1 MGKAVLRKSIAC
13 VLAVA
18 TIGTGYILPIAPAVV
33 SSGIVVNA
41 VSAVKTKGD
50 YKYQEMNDGVK
61 FLGYADVTYDKNDN
75 EIYHYPKSTTMTIPA
90 TIDGKTVIAI
100 GKLENIDDY
109 IDTCRAI
116 EISAGVKTIDAD
128 VFRDFSN
135 VKTLTFKG
143 TAITSIG
150 DNAFADCSSLTEV
163 NFKNASKLTIGASAF
178 SDCDKLKTVTFGAGG
193 ATVKEAAFADLSN
206 LTTVNMNVDAKA
218 TIIGVRAFAESGV
231 KKVILPKETTSI
243 GASAFENCSN
253 LTTVNLV
260 QLTKLTTINEATFAG
275 TVLKDIVIPTGVI
288 MIKDRA
294 FADIVNTDSYDE
306 LVFSTLTFKNASNKI
321 KCSESAFD
329 GCNIDSVVVPENMY
343 NTTTGVLNVAT
354 FGNVYNSLK
363 ITSKTQKVTGVGD
376 LYSDNLTVTSPFGS
390 YVWACIQNAKY
401 QDSESGVPS
410 YIKFKGDLEYND
422 GTNAKYTYSTITLK
436 EVSSNTADG
445 VNVKYTTPIAKSDVN
460 NGTGAK
466 DLVVTVNT
474 GVTTWKLNS
483 VSLVKKLFT
492 YNDTIAANGLSGT
505 FAIETKS
512 NTGIKLSSKISKT
525 YNIQAENF
533 DSANV
538 SFDTTTDASKGIY
551 NKEYGCY
558 VASNESAVVKPTII
572 VKLGD
577 KVIDSKYYIITYKNN
592 TGIRANN
599 GASLTVALNDAGKKL
614 YNTSTTF
621 TKKFTI
627 KMDINKVNVG
637 VNTFIAQG
645 KTNSTGDPVA
655 LYNDANKSG
664 FKSVG
669 VGDSPK
675 TSADDSLICT
685 VKLNN
690 SSTASQLKNN
700 ADKLKLSLVYDEDN
714 YFSHID
720 VLGTGINTGVVRA
733 TLKVAKDSPY
743 FIGERDIEYYTKFNI
758 DKYDK
763 IQAVKDV
770 STVNASKKTVSG
782 SSYWALDGNY
792 TYTGSAIVPGTW
804 ELSIKNN
811 NLVTVLPAN
820 MFTVT
825 YSKNINASKASTT
838 SSMAYVTLSASSNQ
852 TYLFGSRKIYFMI
865 NQATITGDLF
875 SIANQTY
882 TGEKIAPSIT
892 AKYKSMSMVKG
903 TDYKVTFKNNI
914 MPGTA
919 KAEITGQG
927 NFKGSLTKTFIIN
940 KVNLSNCTVNWVN
953 NTVSWRFGFDINPVP
968 EVHYR
973 GKLLTRGT
981 DYNVVYLGKYVS
993 GKYTGNSVNKVGESG
1008 GVAIV
1013 PTNKSK
1019 IISNSTTGLSSV
1031 NYGSSS
1037 TKGIV
1042 KAYTVTK
1049 LNFANIG
1056 FQYPGTLVSDTFTQ
1070 VKANLLPS
1078 LVING
1083 QVIKA
1088 YKPADVRDIV
1098 YKFKYVSKN
1107 KPYYYTYS
1115 DIPYDDTK
1123 VICYY
1128 GYETSSGTG
1137 FQILGKMIRDVDT
1150 YKIKDGKTYNNYHLI
1165 EDKLYMK
1172 NSKGAM
1178 VQVSTFYYT
1187 TDYDNAHPDSISD
1200 GMGIKVENIS
1210 YNVNGVGNTLKDVV
1224 RPGIL
1229 HVYTTGSIESEN
1241 RSMLS
1246 EETVT
1251 GYEHAW
1257 DIYIKPA
1264 STYAMTDA
1272 FEIQDNKPGTL
1283 NIRFKPSSADLFK
1296 GNIAYEIGLFS
1307 TKADAKNY
1315 TNAVKKYSIKYNN
1328 GDSTGTSN
1336 GLTLSR
1342 VKSGSQYY
1350 LYYDYMISGIS
1361 FGRLYYVNIKA
1372 IDNKTKEASPI
1383 YSFPKQYYSTT
1394 SRAEI
1399 DSAYY
1404 KANGANYDLHVDLKL
1419 PNHVSGTTS
1428 DVSGI
1433 SNIFYEVEIRTS
1445 SNNVLTT
1452 YRVSETG
1459 KIDNKSALK
1468 LTKNAE
1474 GGTWGITFNS
1484 VPGMNDK
1491 SNYYVSVRTYLYFF
1505 TGNYTSNTYK
1515 FECTR
1520 NGNGIRAGTS
1530 SVQAYND
1537 DKASV
1542 ALKTDKN
1549 VVNGNSL
1556 KATATLKGSWWATK
1570 NVEYTFN
1577 VYNNTGKKACDS
1589 IIVKSN
1595 KGVAETTIASGVFK
1609 NNTDNNIKY
1618 KVEVV
1623 AKYQNADNSTYA
1635 SKSIVEVTVSPSI
1648 INMSTIDKQIINK
1661 GGKVAITLK
1670 ADSTYSTVNIY
1681 SIQVNYYGSDSN
1693 YKNLVSAT
1701 TICSKIQKQNGSVYV
1716 IGGEIFNNIGY
1727 YRVIVSAT
1735 DNNQSGMTK
1744 TFNVRTVNEPI
1755 NTSSAA
1761 VVTGYIDD
1769 GIQVDCSAT
1778 LISGVKYQIQVFENG
1793 TNKKIY
1799 DKSHSVSTVNIDI
1812 ANISGVVS
1820 GRAYYVVVTATG
1832 TYNGKSYELK
1842 SNKLG
1847 VGTLT
1852 CADLL
1857 NTSTIDRTEVLRGA
1871 GESVTIK
1878 PSSKYGQLGKA
1889 TYTME
1894 LENVSTGNII
1904 KYNVNSSGVF
1914 KIVADE
1920 KKDGKYV
1927 LSTGDYVARVKAT
1940 KGGKSAL
1947 QEFYISIKSQ
1957 NAFIKSIAFSIP
1969 DTGDIPKLVEGD
1981 NKSKGLLKVNKIFEI
1996 VVKPAVT
2003 SDVKVEYKKSENA
2016 KWVEI
2021 ENTAESGY
2029 TYRLKPGTKTNYDIR
2044 ITVETNNDR
2053 VITKTYK
2060 NIGVVA

>member
-1 MGKAVLRKSIAC
+1 MNKAMLRKGIAC
-13 VLAVA
+13 VLAAA
-18 TIGTGYILPIAPAVV
+18 TIGTGYILPIAPAIV

-41 VSAVKTKGD
+41 ASTVKTKGD
-50 YKYQEMNDGVK
+50 YKYQEVSGGVK

-75 EIYHYPKSTTMTIPA
+75 EIYYYPKSTTMTIPA
-90 TIDGKTVIAI
+90 TIGGKTVIAI
-100 GKLENIDDY
+100 GTLENIDDY
-109 IDTCRAI
+109 KDTCKVI
-116 EISAGVKTIDAD
+116 EIPARVKAIDAD

-143 TAITSIG
+143 TAITSI
-150 DNAFADCSSLTEV
+150 DSNAFAGCSSLTEI

-178 SDCDKLKTVTFGAGG
+178 SDCDKLKIVTFGTGG
-193 ATVKEAAFADLSN
+193 ATVKEAAFADLSS
-206 LTTVNMNVDAKA
+206 LTTVDMNVDAKA
-218 TIIGVRAFAESGV
+218 TIIGVRAFAGSGV
-231 KKVILPKETTSI
+231 KKITLPKETTSI
-243 GASAFENCSN
+243 GANAFEDCSN
-253 LTTVNLV
+253 LATVNLT
-260 QLTKLTTINEATFAG
+260 QLTKITTLNEATFAG
-275 TVLKDIVIPTGVI
+275 TAIKNILIPSGVTV
-288 MIKDRA
+288 IKDRA

-343 NTTTGVLNVAT
+343 NTTTGVLSAAT

-363 ITSKTQKVTGVGD
+363 ITSKTQKITGIGD
-376 LYSDNLTVTSPFGS
+376 MDADSLTVTSPFGS

-422 GTNAKYTYSTITLK
+422 GTNAKYNYSTVTLK

-492 YNDTIAANGLSGT
+492 YNDAIAANGLSGT

-512 NTGIKLSSKISKT
+512 NTGVKLSSKISKT

-551 NKEYGCY
+551 NKTYGCY
-558 VASNESAVVKPTII
+558 VASSESAVVKPTII

-577 KVIDSKYYIITYKNN
+577 KVIDSKYYTVTYKDN

-599 GASLTVALNDAGKKL
+599 SASLTVALNDEGKKL
-614 YNTSTTF
+614 YNSSKTF

-645 KTNSTGDPVA
+645 KTSSTGDPVA
-655 LYNDANKSG
+655 LSDDANKSG

-675 TSADDSLICT
+675 TTANDQLVCT

-700 ADKLKLSLVYDEDN
+700 TDKLKLSLVYDEDT

-720 VLGTGINTGVVRA
+720 VLGSDINTGVVKA
-733 TLKVAKDSPY
+733 TLKAAKDSPY

-758 DKYDK
+758 NKYNK
-763 IQAVKDV
+763 IQAVKDE
-770 STVNASKKTVSG
+770 SIVNASKKTVNS
-782 SSYWALDGNY
+782 SSYWLLDSNY
-792 TYTGSAIVPGTW
+792 TYTGGAITPGTW
-804 ELSIKNN
+804 VLSVKNN
-811 NLVTVLPAN
+811 NLVTELPAN

-825 YSKNINASKASTT
+825 YGKNVNASKTNTT
-838 SSMAYVTLSASSNQ
+838 NDMAYVTLSAASNQ
-852 TYLFGSRKIYFMI
+852 TYLFGSRKIYFKI

-875 SIANQTY
+875 SIASQTY

-892 AKYKSMSMVKG
+892 ARYKNMSMVKG
-903 TDYKVTFKNNI
+903 TDYKVTFTNNI
-914 MPGTA
+914 EPGTA

-927 NFKGSLTKTFIIN
+927 NFNGTVTKTFTIN
-940 KVNLSNCTVNWVN
+940 KVNLANCTVKWTN
-953 NTVSWRFGFDINPVP
+953 NTVSWRFGFDIKPVP
-968 EVHYR
+968 EVYFK

-981 DYNVVYLGKYVS
+981 DYNVVYLGKYVNN
-993 GKYTGNSVNKVGESG
+993 KYTGNSVKSIGETG

-1013 PTNKSK
+1013 PTTKSK
-1019 IISNSTTGLSSV
+1019 IISDSTTGLTSV
-1031 NYGSSS
+1031 TYGSNS

-1042 KAYTVTK
+1042 KGYTVAK
-1049 LNFANIG
+1049 LNLANID
-1056 FQYPGTLVSDTFTQ
+1056 FQYPDTLVSDAYSQF
-1070 VKANLLPS
+1070 KANLIPS
-1078 LVING
+1078 ILING

-1088 YKPADVRDIV
+1088 YKPTEVRSII
-1098 YKFKYVSKN
+1098 YNFKYKPKN
-1107 KPYYYTYS
+1107 QAFYYTYS
-1115 DIPYDDTK
+1115 DIPYDDAKT
-1123 VICYY
+1123 ICYY

-1137 FQILGKMIRDVDT
+1137 FQILGKMIRDVDN
-1150 YKIKDGKTYNNYHLI
+1150 YKIKGDKTYNNYRLVQ
-1165 EDKLYMK
+1165 DTLFMK
-1172 NSKGAM
+1172 NGNGAM
-1178 VQVSTFYYT
+1178 VQVSKFYYT
-1187 TDYDNAHPDSISD
+1187 TDYDNANPDSITD
-1200 GMGIKVENIS
+1200 GMGIKVEDVK
-1210 YNVNGVGNTLKDVV
+1210 YNVNGVGNAIKDVV
-1224 RPGIL
+1224 RPGVL
-1229 HVYTTGSIESEN
+1229 HVYTTGSVESEN

-1246 EETVT
+1246 DENTT

-1264 STYAMTDA
+1264 STYATTDA

-1283 NIRFKPSSADLFK
+1283 NIRFKPSTADIFR
-1296 GNIAYEIGLFS
+1296 GNIAYEIALFA

-1315 TNAVKKYSIKYNN
+1315 TNAIKTYSVKYNSN
-1328 GDSTGTSN
+1328 DFTGNSN
-1336 GLTLSR
+1336 KLTLSKI
-1342 VKSGSQYY
+1342 KSGSQYY
-1350 LYYDYMISGIS
+1350 LYYDYMISGVS
-1361 FGRLYYVNIKA
+1361 PGKLYYVNIKA
-1372 IDNKTKEASPI
+1372 IDNKTKAESPV
-1383 YSFPKQYYSTT
+1383 YAYPKQYYSTT

-1419 PNHVSGTTS
+1419 PSHVSGTTS
-1428 DVSGI
+1428 DMSGI
-1433 SNIFYEVEIRTS
+1433 SNIFYEVEIRSS

-1459 KIDNKSALK
+1459 KIDNKTSKK
-1468 LTKNAE
+1468 LTKNAN
-1474 GGTWGITFNS
+1474 GTWGITFSS
-1484 VPGMNDK
+1484 VPGMNAE
-1491 SNYYVSVRTYLYFF
+1491 SNYYVSVHTYLYFF

-1515 FECTR
+1515 FECTKNA
-1520 NGNGIRAGTS
+1520 NGVRAGTFT
-1530 SVQAYND
+1530 VQAYNK
-1537 DKASV
+1537 DKDSV
-1542 ALKTDKN
+1542 VLKTDKN

-1556 KATATLKGSWWATK
+1556 KATATLKGSWASK
-1570 NVEYTFN
+1570 AVSCVFK
-1577 VYNNTGKKACDS
+1577 VYDNTGKNVYTSADIKA
-1589 IIVKSN
+1589 N
-1595 KGVAETTIASGVFK
+1595 KGVAEHTIAATKFV
-1609 NNTDNNIKY
+1609 NITDSNVKY

-1623 AKYQNADNSTYA
+1623 ATYQTADSNKTT
-1635 SKSIVEVTVSPSI
+1635 SKSTVEINVSPSI
-1648 INMSTIDKQIINK
+1648 KNNSSINNTKINK
-1661 GGKVAITLK
+1661 NGKVAITLK
-1670 ADSTYSTVNIY
+1670 ASSTYSGVNTYNLTVNY
-1681 SIQVNYYGSDSN
+1681 CGTDSTC
-1693 YKNLVSAT
+1693 KNVKKST
-1701 TICSKIQKQNGSVYV
+1701 KIFSGVQKQNGSVYELS
-1716 IGGEIFNNIGY
+1716 GEIFDSIGY
-1727 YRVIVSAT
+1727 YGVVVTAS
-1735 DNNQSGMTK
+1735 DNNQSGKSK
-1744 TFNVRTVNEPI
+1744 TFKVQVVNEPV

-1778 LISGVKYQIQVFENG
+1778 LLTGKKYKVQVFESD

-1799 DKSHSVSTVNIDI
+1799 DATTNESTVHIDI

-1820 GRAYYVVVTATG
+1820 GKYYYVIVTATG
-1832 TYNGKSYELK
+1832 NYNGKSYELK
-1842 SNKLG
+1842 SNKLS

-1852 CADLL
+1852 CTNLL
-1857 NTSTIDRTEVLRGA
+1857 NTSIIDRTEVLQDA
-1871 GESVTIK
+1871 GESVTIT
-1878 PSSKYGQLGKA
+1878 PSSKYGPLGKA
-1889 TYTME
+1889 TYALE
-1894 LENVSTGNII
+1894 LENVSTGNIT
-1904 KYNVNSSGVF
+1904 KYSVNSNGVF

-1927 LSTGDYVARVKAT
+1927 LHTGNYVARVKAT
-1940 KGGKSAL
+1940 KGKETAI
-1947 QEFYISIKSQ
+1947 QEFYVSIKNESS
-1957 NAFIKSIAFSIP
+1957 FIKSIDFSIP
-1969 DTGDIPKLVEGD
+1969 DTGDIPKLTAGD
-1981 NKSKGLLKVNKIFEI
+1981 NKSKGLLKVNKTFEI
-1996 VVKPAVT
+1996 TVKPAVT
-2003 SDVKVEYKKSENA
+2003 SDIKFEYKKSVNA
-2016 KWVEI
+2016 KWLEV

-2029 TYRLKPGTKTNYDIR
+2029 TYNIKSDTKTNYDIR
-2044 ITVETNNDR
+2044 ITVKTNNGR
-2053 VITKTYK
+2053 VITKTYT
-2060 NIGVVA
+2060 NIGVVE